1 MDTML
6 IDYDQPETWPADVVA
21 FLGGHLAI
29 LEDWV
34 TDQRFAS
41 PYQYDEIIGEL
52 GSLHES
58 EFCVR

>member
-6 IDYDQPETWPADVVA
+6 FDYDKPETWPADVIA
-21 FLGGHLAI
+21 FLDGHLAI

-41 PYQYDEIIGEL
+41 PY
-52 GSLHES
+52 
-58 EFCVR
+58 